1 MTDRA
6 RVAVIGTGWWA
17 TYTHIPGLL
26 DNPAAELVA
35 IADRD
40 PQRLETAAEAY
51 GVAQVYEDYRAMLDR
66 ETLAGVIVATPHAT
80 HFAIAR
86 DCLDGGLHVMV
97 EKPLT
102 LHANEARDLVQL
114 AQARG
119 CELLVGYPYNLQP
132 QALRAR
138 EVLSAGL
145 LGAVQYINCTMSSRI
160 IELLRADDDPVRAIG
175 KPPVSSPGAVYSD
188 PALSGGGQGHLQ
200 MTHPLG
206 LLTFVTGLRA
216 ERVQVR
222 MRNHGLPLDLI
233 DAMIVEFAGGAL
245 GAIGGTGNSYIEKVA
260 LQIHCER
267 GGIDLDITNETL
279 VIRREG
285 AAEERLGPQERPREA
300 RFSTARNLV
309 DLINGTAPNGSPGE
323 PGWRA
328 VEILDAA
335 YRSVALDGA
344 AVAIASLY
352 DDAP

>member
-26 DNPAAELVA
+26 DYPAAELVA

-40 PQRLETAAEAY
+40 PQRLEAAAEAY
-51 GVAQVYEDYRAMLDR
+51 GVAQVYKDYRAMLER
-66 ETLAGVIVATPHAT
+66 ETLDGVIVATPHAT

-86 DCLDGGLHVMV
+86 DCLDRGLHVMV

-102 LHANEARDLVQL
+102 LHASEARELVRL
-114 AQARG
+114 AQARDR
-119 CELLVGYPYNLQP
+119 ELLVGYPYNLQP

-138 EVLSAGL
+138 EVLAAGL

-160 IELLRADDDPVRAIG
+160 IELLRADRDPERAIG
-175 KPPVSSPGAVYSD
+175 KPPVNGPGAVYSD
-188 PALSGGGQGHLQ
+188 PVLSGGGQGHLQ
-200 MTHPLG
+200 LTHPLG

-216 ERVQVR
+216 ERVQAR

-233 DAMIVEFAGGAL
+233 DAMIVEFDGGAL
-245 GAIGGTGNSYIEKVA
+245 GTVGGTGNSYVAKVA

-267 GGIDLDITNETL
+267 GGIDLDITEETL

-285 AAEERLGPQERPREA
+285 AEEERLGPQERPREA

-323 PGWRA
+323 TGWRA

-344 AVAIASLY
+344 SVAISSLY
-352 DDAP
+352 DEAQ

>member
-1 MTDRA
+1 MIYRA

-26 DNPAAELVA
+26 DYQAAELVA

-40 PQRLETAAEAY
+40 PARLEAASEAY
-51 GVAQVYEDYRAMLDR
+51 GVARVYEDYRVMIGREKLD
-66 ETLAGVIVATPHAT
+66 GVIVATPHAT

-86 DCLDGGLHVMV
+86 DCLDRGLHVMV

-102 LHANEARDLVQL
+102 LHATEARDLVQL

-138 EVLSAGL
+138 EVLAAGL
-145 LGAVQYINCTMSSRI
+145 LGAVQYVNCTMSSRI
-160 IELLRADDDPVRAIG
+160 IELLRADADPVRAIG
-175 KPPVSSPGAVYSD
+175 TPPVNSPGAVYSD

-200 MTHPLG
+200 LTHPLG

-216 ERVQVR
+216 ERVQAR
-222 MRNHGLPLDLI
+222 MRNHGLTLDLI
-233 DAMIVEFAGGAL
+233 DAMIVEFEGGAL
-245 GAIGGTGNSYIEKVA
+245 GSVGGTGNSYVAKVA

-267 GGIDLDITNETL
+267 GGIDLDITNEML

-285 AAEERLGPQERPREA
+285 ADEERIGPQDRPREA

-323 PGWRA
+323 VGWRA

-335 YRSVALDGA
+335 YRSAADDGA
-344 AVAIASLY
+344 SVAITSLY
-352 DDAP
+352 AEAE